1 MRTMP
6 KFAKEHGQK
15 IKELIANSQRI
26 IDQAKKILAN
36 Y

>member
-1 MRTMP
+1 MP
-6 KFAKEHGQK
+6 KFAKEHDQK